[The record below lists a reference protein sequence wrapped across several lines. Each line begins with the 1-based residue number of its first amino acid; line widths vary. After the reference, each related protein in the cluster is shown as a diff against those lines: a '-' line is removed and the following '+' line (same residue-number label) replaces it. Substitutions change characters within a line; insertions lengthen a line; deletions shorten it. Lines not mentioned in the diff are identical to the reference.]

1 MADEV
6 TSAKSSP
13 TRGWKKTVLKC
24 DHAVEHERFA
34 ETKRFTKKG
43 SGAVKFN
50 TKAVHAGEKPD
61 SATGALATPIYQTS
75 TYAQDAPNQHKGF
88 DYSRAANPTRQIL
101 ENNLAALENV
111 DYAVAFSSGLA
122 ATSSVLN
129 LFKQGDHVVAS
140 QDMYGGTYRLFKQLY
155 EKYGVTFDFVDATN
169 SDALQSAIKPNTKL
183 VWIETPSNPLLKI
196 TDIKAAA
203 AIAHDAN
210 ARLAVDST
218 LATPHL
224 QQPFSLGADLVVHST
239 TKYLNGHADVIGGAV
254 CVKDKTLYEQLRF
267 WQKSVGSVPGP
278 LDCYLVLR
286 GIKTLPLRMDQHS
299 KNAMTVAQFLQSHPK
314 VKRVIYPGLQSHPQH
329 ELAKKQ
335 MTAFSGMIAVELDA
349 SFEKAMAFA
358 SNLELFTLAEDLGG
372 VKSLTCHPA
381 SMTHAA
387 VPKQERLKTGF
398 TDELIRLS
406 IGIEDADDLIEDL
419 EKALDPL

>member
-1 MADEV
+1 M
-6 TSAKSSP
+6 
-13 TRGWKKTVLKC
+13 
-24 DHAVEHERFA
+24 
-34 ETKRFTKKG
+34 
-43 SGAVKFN
+43 KFN